1 MYQIHAIKLIAKK
14 DVMRTLRT
22 PGVYLAF
29 LMSCAGATLSAYF
42 FSVVSNAFSSMGVG
56 LTDIYTSITMLAILG
71 IYALY
76 MAVTSVTTI
85 ARERQ
90 DKTLEVLFYGP
101 VNQKSFILGKYLGR
115 MAIFILLLLG
125 TTLYITAAGLAFGLG
140 VNETSLKLAILSTLL
155 ISCIVSLGILL
166 STLTSSVTG
175 SIFLLIIFM
184 IAMFLLKVAGIFLG
198 IIPDINPIITI
209 ARNMTVTLINVTQY
223 VSPVEYLS
231 IGIDA
236 VNSADLLKYAAG
248 FLYPAAYTGLLLWI
262 STVILKK
269 KGVKQ

>member
-1 MYQIHAIKLIAKK
+1 MHRIHAIKLIAKK

-29 LMSCAGATLSAYF
+29 LMACAGAVLSAYF
-42 FSVVSNAFSSMGVG
+42 FSAVKGAFLSMGVG
-56 LTDIYTSITMLAILG
+56 LTDIYTSITMLAVLG
-71 IYALY
+71 VYSLY

-101 VNQKSFILGKYLGR
+101 VDERSFILGKYLGR
-115 MAIFILLLLG
+115 MAVFVLLLLG
-125 TTLYITAAGLAFGLG
+125 TTLFIAAAGLAFGLG
-140 VNETSLKLAILSTLL
+140 INESSLKIAVLAVLL

-175 SIFLLIIFM
+175 SIFLLIVFM
-184 IAMFLLKVAGIFLG
+184 IALFLLKVAGILLG
-198 IIPDINPIITI
+198 IIPDINPAVSI
-209 ARNMTVTLINVTQY
+209 ARDLTVSLINITQFI
-223 VSPVEYLS
+223 SPIEYLS
-231 IGIDA
+231 TGIDA
-236 VNSADLLKYAAG
+236 VNSSDLLKYAAG
-248 FLYPAAYTGLLLWI
+248 FLYPAVYTGILLWV
-262 STVILKK
+262 STVILKR